1 MQLINKIINTPKLI
15 YNGIKLLCSV
25 TFRYFYLMVKR
36 KYSRINRFE
45 AEHIFVVKNSAIKL
59 IWSVE
64 NVYKVVISDV
74 GTFYKDNGEIIIKA
88 DFKQRKFKL
97 IAYGFR
103 QKESE
108 EIKITTT
115 PFNVNIDFKV
125 EMVKQKT
132 ISVLNN
138 KLIFKNRINLKENN
152 ISLIPIEYN
161 ESL

>member
-1 MQLINKIINTPKLI
+1 MQLISKIIKIPSLL
-15 YNGIKLLCSV
+15 YNGTKLLCSV
-25 TFRYFYLMVKR
+25 TFRYFYLMIKR
-36 KYSRINRFE
+36 KHSRINKFE

-64 NVYKVVISDV
+64 NIYKVVISDV
-74 GTFYKDNGEIIIKA
+74 GTFYKDNGEIIIRA
-88 DFKQRKFKL
+88 DFKERKFKL

-103 QKESE
+103 QRKSE
-108 EIKITTT
+108 TIKITTT

-125 EMVKQKT
+125 EMVKQKR

-138 KLIFKNRINLKENN
+138 KLIFKNKINLKENN

>member
-1 MQLINKIINTPKLI
+1 MRLISKTLNTPKLM

-25 TFRYFYLMVKR
+25 TIRYFYLIVKR
-36 KYSRINRFE
+36 KYARINRFE
-45 AEHIFVVKNSAIKL
+45 AEHVFVVKNSAIKL

-64 NVYKVVISDV
+64 NVYKIVISDV

-97 IAYGFR
+97 IAFGFQ
-103 QKESE
+103 QKETV

-125 EMVKQKT
+125 EMVKQKKN
-132 ISVLNN
+132 SVLNN
-138 KLIFKNRINLKENN
+138 KLIFKNRISLKENI
-152 ISLIPIEYN
+152 ISIMPIEYI
-161 ESL
+161 E